1 MTKNKEPSL
10 LQLGKNIR
18 DARNNTGLSQENLAL
33 KADLDRTYVGGLERG
48 ERNPTELSMLK
59 LTQALK
65 VSLSELLVG
74 VSHEKFR

>member
-18 DARNNTGLSQENLAL
+18 DARKNTGLSQENLAL

-48 ERNPTELSMLK
+48 ERNPTVLSMLK
-59 LTQALK
+59 LCEALD
-65 VSLSELLVG
+65 VSLSSLLDSV
-74 VSHEKFR
+74 K